1 MVIGLVS
8 YDSEQAVDD
17 DKIVIIKISD
27 NDFIITDV

>member
-8 YDSEQAVDD
+8 YDSKLVDD

-27 NDFIITDV
+27 NDFIFIDV